1 MGSLGLFFFFFE
13 ELELKEQIC
22 NNETERRGL

>member
-1 MGSLGLFFFFFE
+1 MGSLGLFFFFE